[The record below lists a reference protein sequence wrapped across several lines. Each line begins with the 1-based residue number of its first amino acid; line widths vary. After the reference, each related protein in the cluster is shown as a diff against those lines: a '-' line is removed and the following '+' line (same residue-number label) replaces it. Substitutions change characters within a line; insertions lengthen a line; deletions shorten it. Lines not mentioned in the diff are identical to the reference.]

1 LCKGKIY
8 KITKEDLTL
17 LEVRYSTYTMKTH
30 IQRLRTP
37 APHYDLKRLLKG

>member
-1 LCKGKIY
+1 
-8 KITKEDLTL
+8 
-17 LEVRYSTYTMKTH
+17 MKTH